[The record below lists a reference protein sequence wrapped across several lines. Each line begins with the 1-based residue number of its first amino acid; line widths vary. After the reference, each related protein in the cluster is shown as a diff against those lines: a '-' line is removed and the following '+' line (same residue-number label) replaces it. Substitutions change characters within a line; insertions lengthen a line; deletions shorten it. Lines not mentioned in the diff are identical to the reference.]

1 MLEVTLPATAGANAS
16 SNATNT
22 ALVVDDLGR
31 TGNDTFNVTI
41 VAAAPGVSHAT
52 ATWAADDT
60 TTLGLL
66 AVTASAVAAAA
77 CMHACAV
84 QRQWPLALAAC
95 ASACLIHLLLLPPVL
110 PVNTVSCVSS
120 ADEIYNAA
128 EQRRQPTGHQCG
140 IGCCS
145 RLQNTRHMHFKRSCR
160 SSS

>member
-1 MLEVTLPATAGANAS
+1 MGASESWAAGDVVEVTLPATAGANAS

-95 ASACLIHLLLLPPVL
+95 ASACL
-110 PVNTVSCVSS
+110 NSS
-120 ADEIYNAA
+120 AAVTPGPACEHC
-128 EQRRQPTGHQCG
+128 QLCVF
-140 IGCCS
+140 S
-145 RLQNTRHMHFKRSCR
+145 R
-160 SSS
+160 